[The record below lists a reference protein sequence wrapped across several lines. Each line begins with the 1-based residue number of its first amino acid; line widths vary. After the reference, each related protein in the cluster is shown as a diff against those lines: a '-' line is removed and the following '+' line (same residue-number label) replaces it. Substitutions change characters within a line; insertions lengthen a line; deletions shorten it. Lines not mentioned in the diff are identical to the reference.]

1 MKSKKNIKIV
11 IRVVSLVILI
21 LAAGCSNTNKNSG
34 NEQSGATSGN
44 SQNNKS
50 SDAAAAPNTTTSNA
64 TLNGIVTKIE
74 GNKIT
79 ISKTTQKSNGIIV
92 GHKNGSPAATNDIGI
107 FEVNNDTTVI
117 VRTVSDKGINYAD
130 TAGSISEIKVDS
142 FVSIWGEKEGD
153 TVTATK
159 VIVSIFEAY

>member
-11 IRVVSLVILI
+11 ISVVGLVILMI
-21 LAAGCSNTNKNSG
+21 AAGCSNTNKNKNPG

-64 TLNGIVTKIE
+64 ALNGIVTKIE

-79 ISKTTQKSNGIIV
+79 ISKTTQKSNGSIV
-92 GHKNGSPAATNDIGI
+92 LHKKGSPAAASDIGI

-117 VRTVSDKGINYAD
+117 VRTLSDKGMNYTD
-130 TAGSISEIKVDS
+130 TAASKSDIKVDS
-142 FVSIWGEKEGD
+142 FVSIWGEKDGD
-153 TVTATK
+153 VVTATK
-159 VIVSIFEAY
+159 VIVSIFN

>member
-11 IRVVSLVILI
+11 ISVVSLVILI
-21 LAAGCSNTNKNSG
+21 LVAGCSNTNKNPG

-50 SDAAAAPNTTTSNA
+50 SDAAATSNP
-64 TLNGIVTKIE
+64 TLKGIVTKIE
-74 GNKIT
+74 GKKIT

-92 GHKNGSPAATNDIGI
+92 GHKNGSPAAANDIGI

-117 VRTVSDKGINYAD
+117 VRTVSDKGINYTD
-130 TAGSISEIKVDS
+130 TAGSISDIKADS
-142 FVSIWGEKEGD
+142 FVSIWGEKDGD

-159 VIVSIFEAY
+159 VIVSIFKAY